1 MNNLDLKY
9 YFAIFRRWLLFGLIV
24 WGTITAAA
32 VTVAVL
38 LPAVYRSTATILVES
53 QQISEALAQST
64 VDISSIEQ
72 IQVLQQQLLTR
83 TNLLQI
89 AKDFEIF
96 KEDASLTATEIVE
109 RMAKSTEFVQSQ
121 LGNTRS
127 NPGTILFDISFSA
140 NDAGL
145 AARVTNQLATL
156 ILEQNVK
163 SRTDRASGTME
174 FFQNSVNQLGA
185 ELAKLE
191 SEILDFKVAN
201 EESLP
206 ESLTFRRDQVTIL
219 QERMLQ
225 LERDIVALEEAK
237 AGLEIAMETRDGE
250 TALSDQPT
258 SNQLSLAALR
268 NSLADQLAI
277 YSETNPNIVALRSR
291 IAAME
296 SLVREEASSGIAVTG
311 ETIPSTLSGR
321 LEQVQARLKASQA
334 QKEAINSEIARL
346 MSSISAT
353 PVNEVKL
360 NSLQRN
366 YENIRVQFVDAQ
378 KKLSEAATGEQLE
391 LRQKGERFEVIE
403 QPTVPEGPIR
413 PNRQLIAIGGSLF
426 GLLLASGIALLF
438 ELLNQSI
445 RRPSDLVKKLE
456 IQPYAT
462 IPYIETKNEIIRNR
476 LKSAGL
482 IAVSLGGLPALVAL
496 VHYYYSPIDLLF
508 KQAAEKTGVATLLTK
523 LFG

>member
-1 MNNLDLKY
+1 MENLDLKY
-9 YFAIFRRWLLFGLIV
+9 HLAIFRRWLVFGLIV

-32 VTVAVL
+32 ITIAVL
-38 LPAVYRSTATILVES
+38 LPPLYRSTATILVES

-96 KEDASLTATEIVE
+96 KEDLSLTATEIVD
-109 RMAKSTEFVQSQ
+109 RMAQSTEFTQSQ
-121 LGNTRS
+121 LGSTRNS
-127 NPGTILFDISFSA
+127 PGTILFDISFSA

-145 AARVTNQLATL
+145 SARVTNQLATL
-156 ILEQNVK
+156 ILEQNVR

-174 FFQNSVNQLGA
+174 FFQNSVNQLGS

-191 SEILDFKVAN
+191 AEILDFKVAN

-206 ESLTFRRDQVTIL
+206 ESLTFRRDQITIL

-225 LERDIVALEEAK
+225 LERDIVALEESK
-237 AGLEIAMETRDGE
+237 AGFEIAMETQDGE
-250 TALSDQPT
+250 TALSDQTTP
-258 SNQLSLAALR
+258 NQLALAALR
-268 NSLADQLAI
+268 NTLAEQLAI
-277 YSETNPNIVALRSR
+277 YSETNPNIIALKSR

-296 SLVREEASSGIAVTG
+296 TVVRNEASS
-311 ETIPSTLSGR
+311 TISSVAGSVPSTLLGR
-321 LEQVQARLKASQA
+321 LEQVQARLEASQA
-334 QKEAINSEIARL
+334 QKESINREIANL

-353 PVNEVKL
+353 PANEVKL

-366 YENIRVQFVDAQ
+366 YENIRVQFADAQ

-403 QPTVPEGPIR
+403 QPTVPDEPIK
-413 PNRQLIAIGGSLF
+413 PNRKLISVGGSFF
-426 GLLLASGIALLF
+426 GLLLATGIALLSEF
-438 ELLNQSI
+438 LNRSI
-445 RRPSDLVKKLE
+445 RRPSDLVKQLE
-456 IQPYAT
+456 IQPFLT

-476 LKSAGL
+476 LKTASFIALSA
-482 IAVSLGGLPALVAL
+482 GGLPALVAL
-496 VHYYYSPIDLLF
+496 IHFYYSPLDLLF
-508 KQAAEKTGVATLLTK
+508 QQAAEKTGVATLFSE